1 MKNIVLYFD
10 TSALVTGLV
19 NESSSNLISKIS
31 SIDISNVQI
40 ISSIWTMNEI
50 IAFMDRLSQKINE
63 KTGFFELS
71 NIDIQKVISTIVA
84 RIKTISKSSTVFNF
98 VYLDHN
104 IITDSRKLT
113 RDFHL
118 SPNDAIHMCTGY
130 AFNCNYFIVHN
141 KSFVNQFPFKKY
153 ATMKLVD
160 LTNEKDRKLLENE
173 LDL

>member
-153 ATMKLVD
+153 ATMKLAD

>member
-160 LTNEKDRKLLENE
+160 LINEKDRKLLENE